1 MRMTI
6 DLHDSEAKHFYEAL
20 LPEIAS
26 VPYKKTRSHISINGD
41 RLRIEVVGT
50 DIAALRGTFNS
61 YLNWIKA
68 IDDNL
73 RLSRP

>member
-1 MRMTI
+1 MTI
-6 DLHDSEAKHFYEAL
+6 ELRDSEAQHFYDAL

-26 VPYKKTRSHISINGD
+26 VPYKKTRSHLAIKGD
-41 RLRIEVVGT
+41 LVRIEVTGT

-73 RLSRP
+73 RLSRQ